1 MRSARGRLLVGL
13 IALIVLGMAVIDAA
27 ALFVLNGYAT
37 DRVDRAL
44 VEIER
49 GLPTAAG
56 HVVTIDGV
64 ALIQQMPAGFMVV
77 FVGADGRVLERSH
90 PVSLTGEPVTGPP
103 VPDPVPAGWAV
114 EPVTLSSSDT
124 RFRVRTFDLGDHAD
138 ITLPGRTTPTR
149 FRYAVV
155 GGSLEPGTE
164 AVDQLLVFE
173 LIATG
178 AAVLGVVAFGGIVI
192 NRVLREQRNADKHL
206 KEFVAAASH
215 ELRTPLTTIRGWA
228 ELQRVSG
235 KPELAGL
242 ALSRIEQE
250 ADRMSHLVDQLLQ
263 LASVAERPTEPVRRD
278 PVDLRG
284 IAAETLADAT
294 VLDPGRPVELDAP
307 DEVTVAGDETE
318 LRQVVR
324 NLVGNALKHTPP
336 GTPIKV
342 TVRGGGQAVLTVAD
356 QGAGMSPEVAA
367 RVFDRFYRAG
377 GRTSAGGTG
386 LGLSIVRALVKAHGG
401 DVSVRSD
408 PGHGSTFT
416 VSLPSPSPPS
426 AVRQTTDSNES
437 GSAGSLG
444 GRH

>member
-1 MRSARGRLLVGL
+1 MRGARGRLLVGL

-44 VEIER
+44 VEIEH
-49 GLPTAAG
+49 GLPTTAG
-56 HVVTIDGV
+56 HVVTVDGV
-64 ALIQQMPAGFMVV
+64 ALTQQMPVGFMVV
-77 FVGADGRVLERSH
+77 LVGADGRVLERSH
-90 PVSLTGEPVTGPP
+90 PVSLTGEPITAPP

-114 EPVTLSSSDT
+114 EPVTLSSSDI
-124 RFRVRTFDLGDHAD
+124 RFRVRTFDLGDHAE

-155 GGSLEPGTE
+155 GGSLEPGAE

-178 AAVLGVVAFGGIVI
+178 AAALGVVAFGGIVL
-192 NRVLREQRNADKHL
+192 NRVLREQRNAEKHL
-206 KEFVAAASH
+206 QEFVAAASH

-263 LASVAERPTEPVRRD
+263 LVSLAEQPTAVRRD
-278 PVDLRG
+278 PVDLRA
-284 IAAETLADAT
+284 IAGESVADAT
-294 VLDPGRPVELDAP
+294 VIDPGRPIELDAP
-307 DEVTVAGDETE
+307 EESVVAGDETA

-324 NLVGNALKHTPP
+324 NLVGNALKHTPS
-336 GTPIKV
+336 GTPITV
-342 TVRGGGQAVLTVAD
+342 TVRGGDLTVAD
-356 QGAGMSPEVAA
+356 QGPGMPPEVVA
-367 RVFDRFYRAG
+367 RVFDRFYRAE
-377 GRTSAGGTG
+377 GRTSEGGTG
-386 LGLSIVRALVKAHGG
+386 LGLSIVRALVRAHGG
-401 DVSVRSD
+401 EVSVRSE
-408 PGHGSTFT
+408 PGRGSTFT
-416 VSLPSPSPPS
+416 VSLPTVSSS
-426 AVRQTTDSNES
+426 SDY
-437 GSAGSLG
+437 
-444 GRH
+444 